1 MSITREHRQFV
12 HSKQEEVCQEQR
24 FLKVRQACCCLPEVS
39 VTGLYE
45 LLYRVCSAK
54 FRLSDK
60 KEEEVV
66 CAVLSK
72 CTVSHITI
80 FVYS

>member
-1 MSITREHRQFV
+1 MSITREHRHFM
-12 HSKQEEVCQEQR
+12 HSKQEEVYQEQR
-24 FLKVRQACCCLPEVS
+24 FLKVRQMCCLPEVS
-39 VTGLYE
+39 VTE
-45 LLYRVCSAK
+45 LYRVCPAN

-60 KEEEVV
+60 EEEAEEEVV
-66 CAVLSK
+66 VGAVLSK

>member
-1 MSITREHRQFV
+1 V

-24 FLKVRQACCCLPEVS
+24 FLKVRQACCLPEVS
-39 VTGLYE
+39 VTELYE
-45 LLYRVCSAK
+45 LYRVCSAR

-60 KEEEVV
+60 EEEEEVV
-66 CAVLSK
+66 VGAVLSK